1 MQASAATA
9 EALFSPITVSS
20 QKTWETGQSPAPKW
34 RFRFCFKLSP
44 WQSTIMNGT
53 FDWTSRSDNEW
64 MIVLMIRLRWSS
76 NQSCRKRP
84 SARSI
89 ACSGSQVPT
98 RVHTVVDVASTTD
111 YCTSI
116 IGKKYIN
123 TAIIYSYKRRTL
135 KTKID
140 VAGEHL
146 LIESK
151 IESILLHKTKQSCRL
166 IGKRSRVAQMF
177 A

>member
-20 QKTWETGQSPAPKW
+20 QLSLETGQSPAPKW

-111 YCTSI
+111 YCTFIPRKYSGSPTSI
-116 IGKKYIN
+116 ASLGNCCFIWRS
-123 TAIIYSYKRRTL
+123 TST
-135 KTKID
+135 
-140 VAGEHL
+140 
-146 LIESK
+146 ESPT
-151 IESILLHKTKQSCRL
+151 ISCN
-166 IGKRSRVAQMF
+166 KSSRCA
-177 A
+177 